1 MEEQR
6 AIDKVAIPG
15 YPEIETDLSEIWMM
29 PEAVGF
35 GYGSEEEEKQAL
47 VEEYGQEW
55 VDENFVSWAEQQRQQ
70 DEEEGKW

>member
-1 MEEQR
+1 MEEQK
-6 AIDKVAIPG
+6 AIDIVAIPG
-15 YPEIETDLSEIWMM
+15 YPETKADSDGVWTM
-29 PEAVGF
+29 PEVVGF

-70 DEEEGKW
+70 DEEESKW